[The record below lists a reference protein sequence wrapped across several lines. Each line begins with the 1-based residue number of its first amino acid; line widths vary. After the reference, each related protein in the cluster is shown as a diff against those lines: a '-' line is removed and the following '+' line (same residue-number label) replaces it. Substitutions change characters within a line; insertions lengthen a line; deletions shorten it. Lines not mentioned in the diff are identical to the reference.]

1 MEKLHISVRGLSHVY
16 FREGI
21 PVPAL
26 DSIDLSV
33 RKGSFVSVVGPS
45 GGGKTTLLKCM
56 GGLINQTEGKITI
69 AGKPPEDA
77 IRRRAVGYVFQDPS
91 LLPWRTVL
99 RNLEL
104 PLEIAGDS
112 IDTEKSHAM
121 LAAIGMSQFGDFYP
135 HQLSGGMSQRVAFGR
150 SLVME
155 PELLLM
161 DEPLGALDEIT
172 RIDMRHHLLALWEDA
187 QSTVVMVT
195 HSIPEAIIM
204 SDSVIVLSSRPGKVV
219 DEVVIDLPRPR
230 EKSLE
235 DTSEFHVY
243 CARVKH
249 LLLEAATIGSPDGR

>member
-1 MEKLHISVRGLSHVY
+1 MGKMHISVRGLSHVY

-26 DSIDLSV
+26 DSINLGV

-56 GGLINQTEGKITI
+56 GGLINQTDGKITI
-69 AGKPPEDA
+69 ADKPPEDA
-77 IRRRAVGYVFQDPS
+77 IKRRAVGYVFQDPS

-99 RNLEL
+99 RNIEL
-104 PLEIAGDS
+104 PLEIAGGS
-112 IDTEKSHAM
+112 INSEKSQAI

-172 RIDMRHHLLALWEDA
+172 RTDMRHHLLALWEDS

-195 HSIPEAIIM
+195 HSVPEAVIM
-204 SDSVIVLSSRPGKVV
+204 SDSVIVLSSQPGKVV

-230 EKSLE
+230 EKALE
-235 DTSEFHVY
+235 DSSEFHLY
-243 CARVKH
+243 SARVRQ
-249 LLLEAATIGSPDGR
+249 LLLEAATIGSSDGR

>member
-1 MEKLHISVRGLSHVY
+1 MGKMHISVRGLSHVY

-26 DSIDLSV
+26 DSINLGV

-56 GGLINQTEGKITI
+56 GGLINQTDGKITI
-69 AGKPPEDA
+69 ADKPPEDA
-77 IRRRAVGYVFQDPS
+77 IKRRAVGYVFQDPS

-99 RNLEL
+99 RNIEL
-104 PLEIAGDS
+104 PLEIAGGS
-112 IDTEKSHAM
+112 INSEKSQAI

-172 RIDMRHHLLALWEDA
+172 RTDMRHHLLALWEDSL
-187 QSTVVMVT
+187 STGVMVT
-195 HSIPEAIIM
+195 HSVPEAVIM
-204 SDSVIVLSSRPGKVV
+204 SDSVIVLSSQPGKVV
-219 DEVVIDLPRPR
+219 DEVVIALPRPR
-230 EKSLE
+230 EKALE
-235 DTSEFHVY
+235 DSSEFHLY
-243 CARVKH
+243 SARVRQ
-249 LLLEAATIGSPDGR
+249 LLLEAATIGSSDGR